1 MCYCYSSYI
10 SLWLP
15 WFPEVYI
22 LLMRALGSEGLLV
35 SGVSLKLE
43 LLNLEL
49 RAFEDP
55 GVAGASIWIHHIVA
69 RQV

>member
-1 MCYCYSSYI
+1 MLLLFFLHI
-10 SLWLP
+10 SLVALLSGS
-15 WFPEVYI
+15 I
-22 LLMRALGSEGLLV
+22 HSLMRALGSEGLLV
-35 SGVSLKLE
+35 SGVSLKLD